1 MENTL
6 PELWPKIAIAILIGF
21 LIGLEREKKK
31 KSSEKYFAG
40 IRTFPLISLLGFLS
54 AFISSF
60 TSVTIYVAFIL
71 LFGLLISISYYFSAK
86 EGELGGTTEI
96 SFLIIFI
103 LGSLVFWDYLL
114 LSAAVAV
121 VLMIF
126 LSLKSHFRAFAGRI
140 EDEDIKATIKFA
152 IITII
157 ILPLLPNETFGPFD
171 VLNPRKIWYFV
182 VLIAGISF
190 VGYALFKILGTKKG
204 IQVLSI
210 LGGIASS
217 TAVTLSFTERSKEAE
232 SLSRNFA
239 AGIILASTIMFP
251 RVLFIIFV
259 LNKSLAEALLIPIS
273 IFTVVGVIVSLILWR
288 KTKSYDVKKI
298 ELINPFKAMFAV
310 KFGFI
315 FAVVLFAS
323 GAAQNYFGD
332 QGIYF
337 TSFIGGLADVDA
349 VALSMVDLIDRAV
362 TFEVASIAVILGAT
376 SNSIIKAI
384 ISSFF
389 GSKELRKYSLIG
401 FSTIIITA
409 VIYLL
414 VIFL

>member
-1 MENTL
+1 
-6 PELWPKIAIAILIGF
+6 
-21 LIGLEREKKK
+21 
-31 KSSEKYFAG
+31 
-40 IRTFPLISLLGFLS
+40 
-54 AFISSF
+54 
-60 TSVTIYVAFIL
+60 
-71 LFGLLISISYYFSAK
+71 
-86 EGELGGTTEI
+86 
-96 SFLIIFI
+96 
-103 LGSLVFWDYLL
+103 
-114 LSAAVAV
+114 
-121 VLMIF
+121 
-126 LSLKSHFRAFAGRI
+126 
-140 EDEDIKATIKFA
+140 
-152 IITII
+152 
-157 ILPLLPNETFGPFD
+157 
-171 VLNPRKIWYFV
+171 
-182 VLIAGISF
+182 
-190 VGYALFKILGTKKG
+190 
-204 IQVLSI
+204 
-210 LGGIASS
+210 
-217 TAVTLSFTERSKEAE
+217 
-232 SLSRNFA
+232 
-239 AGIILASTIMFP
+239 
-251 RVLFIIFV
+251 
-259 LNKSLAEALLIPIS
+259 
-273 IFTVVGVIVSLILWR
+273 LILWR